1 MELGQDLLIP
11 HPDFS
16 MYGVSD
22 RAIIDVADSLL
33 AIRNLVYEEG
43 ILTWDEL
50 LGALDNDFEGERGTE
65 IRRLCLA
72 QPKYG
77 NDIEEIDALVKRI
90 SDDSASIIKA
100 YDNAPFRN
108 YMIAREGLAW
118 HYYGGLGVGALPN
131 GRKAFEALNDGALS
145 PMRTADKNGPTAVI
159 RSAVSTSFDEVSYA
173 SVLNQKFT
181 SAILGSEESIG
192 KLVAYTNA
200 YMGAGGSHIQY
211 NILDTAQLKD
221 AQVHPENYSDLIV
234 RIGGFSAYFT
244 QLSEAIQNDVIYRS
258 EFDL

>member
-1 MELGQDLLIP
+1 MC
-11 HPDFS
+11 F
-16 MYGVSD
+16 
-22 RAIIDVADSLL
+22 
-33 AIRNLVYEEG
+33 
-43 ILTWDEL
+43 
-50 LGALDNDFEGERGTE
+50 
-65 IRRLCLA
+65 A

-77 NDIEEIDALVKRI
+77 NDIEEVDSLVKRI

-100 YDNAPFRN
+100 YDNAPFRR

-131 GRKAFEALNDGALS
+131 GRKAFEALNDGSMS

-159 RSAVSTSFDEVSYA
+159 RSAISAGFDKVSYA
-173 SVLNQKFT
+173 SVLNQKF
-181 SAILGSEESIG
+181 SSSILGSDESIG
-192 KLVAYTNA
+192 KLAAYTNA

-221 AQVHPENYSDLIV
+221 AQVHPENYPDLIV

-244 QLSEAIQNDVIYRS
+244 QLSESIQNDVIYRS